1 MNTVTLLGFVAAVLT
16 TFAYLPQAIRI
27 IKTKNTNSISLGM
40 YVAMVIGVILWLI
53 YGIALN
59 EPPIYLANAITLL
72 LSGTILFYKIKHG

>member
-1 MNTVTLLGFVAAVLT
+1 MNWITIIGSVAAVLT

-40 YVAMVIGVILWLI
+40 YVAMVFGVALWLV

-59 EPPIYLANAITLL
+59 EVPIIAANAITLA
-72 LSGTILFYKIKHG
+72 LSGIILYYKIKYN